1 MGKRSDR
8 RNDDHLR
15 TVLAQ
20 EAARII
26 LNQGIEDFRTA
37 KIKAAEHYGVRN
49 YGALPNN
56 REIEAAVAEHNRIF
70 GGDDHTDMLTKLRN
84 LALAVMYDLEVFR
97 PCLVGSVLSGN
108 VTAHSG
114 INLHLF
120 SDSSENVG
128 MELHYRGIRHSSM
141 QRKHR
146 VNRDRTQ
153 AFPGYR
159 FFTED
164 VEVKATVFPESRKTH
179 APLCPV
185 DGRPMRRAKLRDVE
199 ALAYAS

>member
-8 RNDDHLR
+8 RNDEHLR

-26 LNQGIEDFRTA
+26 LQQGIEDYRTA
-37 KIKAAEHYGVRN
+37 KLKAAENRGLRN

-70 GGDDHTDMLTKLRN
+70 GGTDHTDMLHRLRN
-84 LALAVMYDLEVFR
+84 LALTVMYDLESFA

-120 SDSSENVG
+120 SDASESVS
-128 MELHYRGIRHSSM
+128 MELHYRGIRHSPM
-141 QRKHR
+141 QRRHR
-146 VNRDRTQ
+146 LQRDRTE

-159 FFTED
+159 FYAED
-164 VEVKATVFPESRKTH
+164 EQVEATVFPEYRKRH
-179 APLCPV
+179 APLSPV
-185 DGRPMRRAKLRDVE
+185 DGRPMRRARPREVE
-199 ALAYAS
+199 ALALSG

>member
-1 MGKRSDR
+1 MG
-8 RNDDHLR
+8 
-15 TVLAQ
+15 
-20 EAARII
+20 
-26 LNQGIEDFRTA
+26 
-37 KIKAAEHYGVRN
+37 
-49 YGALPNN
+49 GA
-56 REIEAAVAEHNRIF
+56 
-70 GGDDHTDMLTKLRN
+70 DHTTLLHRLRN
-84 LALAVMYDLEVFR
+84 LALVIMYDLQDFA

-128 MELHYRGIRHSSM
+128 MELHYRGIRHTSM

-146 VNRDRTQ
+146 VHRDRTV

-159 FFTED
+159 FYAED
-164 VEVKATVFPESRKTH
+164 VEVEAMVFPESRKTH
-179 APLCPV
+179 APLSPV

-199 ALAYAS
+199 ALAVFV